1 MSNEYIDRFL
11 SWMSNRYNNLYD
23 SIKGKL
29 DDSDIQRL
37 MLVLGFLFLILL
49 IGVIYPLGIVIF
61 SMAISFGWQIFVFC
75 LLLAIIIF
83 LCTFVFMI
91 FIVGDPLP
99 FISFSH
105 EYITQIGGQLKSLAD
120 LIELCSQGS
129 KDTNGEWLKD
139 KLIML
144 KQARNN
150 INMEIEN
157 TVKEILDALKLKAE
171 DIPEVPKAEYTPKI
185 PTPDDIPEAE
195 NKSEDP
201 V

>member
-1 MSNEYIDRFL
+1 MTNEYIDRFL
-11 SWMSNRYNNLYD
+11 KWMSNRYNNLYD
-23 SIKGKL
+23 SIKKNL
-29 DDSDIQRL
+29 DESDIQRL
-37 MLVLGFLFLILL
+37 MLILGFLFLIIL

-61 SMAISFGWQIFVFC
+61 SIAISFGWQIFLFC

-83 LCTFVFMI
+83 FCIIVFMI
-91 FIVGDPLP
+91 FIAGDPLP

-129 KDTNGEWLKD
+129 NDTNGEWLKD

-157 TVKEILDALKLKAE
+157 TVKEILSVIVPKVEDVPEVPTPE
-171 DIPEVPKAEYTPKI
+171 DIPEPLDK
-185 PTPDDIPEAE
+185 PEE
-195 NKSEDP
+195 P

>member
-1 MSNEYIDRFL
+1 
-11 SWMSNRYNNLYD
+11 MSNRYNNLYD

-49 IGVIYPLGIVIF
+49 IGVIYPLGIAIF

-157 TVKEILDALKLKAE
+157 TVKEILDALKPKAE